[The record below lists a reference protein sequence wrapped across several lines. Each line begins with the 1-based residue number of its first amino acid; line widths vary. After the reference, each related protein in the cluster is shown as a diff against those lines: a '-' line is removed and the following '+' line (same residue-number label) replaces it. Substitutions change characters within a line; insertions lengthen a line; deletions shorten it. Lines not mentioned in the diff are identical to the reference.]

1 MSGPLDGVR
10 VIDLTVNVL
19 GPIATQILG
28 DMGAD
33 VVKVES
39 PQGDPIRHVGAARNP
54 GMGSYFLN
62 CNRNKRGMVLDLKR
76 PAGRAALVRLL
87 GDADVLVHNMRPSA
101 AQRLGLDHA
110 ALTAAHP
117 RLVHASAAGF
127 RQKSRWWDRPAFDD
141 VIQGMSG
148 IAALHAERDGEP
160 RFVPMVIAD
169 KFCGYV
175 LASAIGMALF
185 RRERTGR
192 GQEVHVPMLE
202 TMLNLNLVEHM
213 SWGTFGEPE
222 RGLGYSR
229 MLTPY
234 RRPYPT
240 QDGHICLLANT
251 DEQWARLFAAI
262 ERPELITDPR
272 FARLVDRSRNL
283 HELYSLL
290 DQSMPSRS
298 TAEWQERLDAAD
310 VPNGPV
316 NALKD
321 LFTDPYLQET
331 GFFMPMEHPS
341 EGTMLTP
348 AVPVAFSESP
358 GAVRRLAP
366 RLGEHTEE
374 ILTAAGF
381 SPAEIAEAQA

>member
-1 MSGPLDGVR
+1 MSGPLDGIR

-62 CNRNKRGMVLDLKR
+62 CNRNKRSVLLNLKQSQ
-76 PAGRAALVRLL
+76 GRAALQRLL
-87 GDADVLVHNMRPSA
+87 RDADVLVHNMRPSA
-101 AQRLGLDHA
+101 AERLGLSYA
-110 ALTAAHP
+110 ALAAANP
-117 RLVHASAAGF
+117 RLVYASAAGF
-127 RQKSRWWDRPAFDD
+127 RQNSRWWDRPAFDD

-148 IAALHAERDGEP
+148 IADLHAQRDGAP
-160 RFVPMVIAD
+160 RFVPMVLAD

-185 RRERTGR
+185 RRERTAR

-202 TMLNLNLVEHM
+202 AMLNLNLVEHL
-213 SWGTFGEPE
+213 SWGSFAEPE
-222 RGLGYSR
+222 RGLGYNR

-240 QDGHICLLANT
+240 KDGHICLLANT

-262 ERPELITDPR
+262 GRPEMADDPR
-272 FARLVDRSRNL
+272 FARLVDRSRNVQ
-283 HELYSLL
+283 ELYAML
-290 DQSMPSRS
+290 DGSMPAR
-298 TAEWQERLDAAD
+298 TTGEWQQRLDAAD

-316 NALKD
+316 NSLKD
-321 LFTDPYLQET
+321 LFTDPYLRET
-331 GFFMPMEHPS
+331 GFFQPMQHPS
-341 EGTMLTP
+341 EGAMLTP

-358 GAVRRLAP
+358 GEIRRLAP

-374 ILTAAGF
+374 VLAAAGL
-381 SPAEIAEAQA
+381 SPAEIAAARS